1 MPEDRNL
8 EAAYTLSERGEHGE
22 HEDPEDAARTRAR
35 KLSEIVEVV
44 ILAIVAVATAWSGYQ
59 AARWDGRN
67 AFLYG
72 ISTELWVRADEAD
85 TLGGQQR
92 LVDIST
98 FNTWIE
104 ERTQGEEEIA
114 DLYVERFSPEFR
126 VAFDAW
132 LATRPFSNPDAPPGP
147 SFMPEYRNAL
157 LERSAD
163 LHDRASETFRRG
175 TEARETE
182 DDYVRLTVLLAA
194 VLFLIA
200 VSQRFT
206 FRKVRLAAVS
216 LAGVLLLIAL
226 VGVVSLPRL

>member
-8 EAAYTLSERGEHGE
+8 ETAHVLSERGEH
-22 HEDPEDAARTRAR
+22 EDRDAARTRAR
-35 KLSEIVEVV
+35 EISEIVEVV

-72 ISTELWVRADEAD
+72 LSTELWVRADEAA

-104 ERTQGEEEIA
+104 ERAQGEQEIA

-147 SFMPEYRNAL
+147 SFMPEYRNPL
-157 LERSAD
+157 VERSD
-163 LHDRASETFRRG
+163 ELHDRASETFRRG

-182 DDYVRLTVLLAA
+182 DDYIRLTVLFAT

-216 LAGVLLLIAL
+216 LAGVLLIIAL
-226 VGVVSLPRL
+226 VGVIRLPTI

>member
-1 MPEDRNL
+1 
-8 EAAYTLSERGEHGE
+8 
-22 HEDPEDAARTRAR
+22 
-35 KLSEIVEVV
+35 V
-44 ILAIVAVATAWSGYQ
+44 ILAVVAVATAWSGYQ

-72 ISTELWVRADEAD
+72 TSTELWVMADEAD

-157 LERSAD
+157 VERSAE
-163 LHDRASETFRRG
+163 LHDRARETFRRG

-182 DDYVRLTVLLAA
+182 DDYIRLTVLFAT

-206 FRKVRLAAVS
+206 FRRVRLAAVS
-216 LAGVLLLIAL
+216 LAGVLMIIAL
-226 VGVVSLPRL
+226 VGVVTLPRL